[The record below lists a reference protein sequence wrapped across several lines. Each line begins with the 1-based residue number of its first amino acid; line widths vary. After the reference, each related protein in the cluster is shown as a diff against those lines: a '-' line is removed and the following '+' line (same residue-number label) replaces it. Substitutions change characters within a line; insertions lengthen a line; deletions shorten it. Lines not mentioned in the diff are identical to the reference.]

1 MEKIESNEQEKTIVA
16 LLAKIKELEE
26 ENQKLR
32 NALVYNWL
40 NAQSASSQSNLEGN
54 K

>member
-26 ENQKLR
+26 ENSKLR
-32 NALVYNWL
+32 QALIYNWL
-40 NAQSASSQSNLEGN
+40 EGN
-54 K
+54 R